1 LRRGIGVKDGEVPQD
16 RARTLDGQRKALYAV
31 NEQGEYHIVKSAGW
45 EAEEI
50 VLNQAI
56 VECDEQTADAWDRA
70 RRGLTSPLEY
80 HMRRRRMDVL
90 VLAQSTGFFQWQVRR
105 HLRPET
111 FRRLSARQFARYA
124 DALGLTREQL
134 VTLPPAP

>member
-1 LRRGIGVKDGEVPQD
+1 MKEGDVPQD
-16 RARTLDGQRKALYAV
+16 HARTFDGQRKALYAV
-31 NEQGEYHIVKSAGW
+31 DEHGEYRIVKSAGW

-56 VECDEQTADAWDRA
+56 GECDEQTADAWDRA

-105 HLRPET
+105 HLRTDAFP
-111 FRRLSARQFARYA
+111 RLSPRQFARYA
-124 DALGLTREQL
+124 DALGLTIEQL
-134 VTLPPAP
+134 MTLPPAP